1 MKSSIQIKKIAQE
14 VVKIEQEQIK
24 NLVDR
29 IDEEKYSGFLYIHDI
44 IKEGIVK

>member
-14 VVKIEQEQIK
+14 QIQ

-29 IDEEKYSGFLYIHDI
+29 IEEKYSGFINIHDI
-44 IKEGIVK
+44 INEGIVK